1 MYCSTKQ
8 SWITTSYSVI
18 FYTSKRSPNSLFSY
32 SMSSE
37 KSRNDQIT
45 ILHSSGLEVG
55 QWVTLVIDSSQ
66 HTWIHCCASALVT
79 ICPYVLDQCLSLHGQ
94 PVTPSTDRSIL
105 HIGKSY
111 LESATRHEYPWHL
124 ATLCHCRDTDF
135 YLKKKKRQAISSV
148 SPRQQ
153 GGVASSNGHA
163 WSTAFVNSIW
173 PLRSGSV
180 CSMYFNPFLKKQKCF
195 VFEE

>member
-1 MYCSTKQ
+1 MSATREILNMLNACIISCTEKFTLVKFCVLFNKTELNHNLLQCYLLHS
-8 SWITTSYSVI
+8 
-18 FYTSKRSPNSLFSY
+18 SPNSLFSF

-79 ICPYVLDQCLSLHGQ
+79 IYPCVLDQCLSLHGQ

-111 LESATRHEYPWHL
+111 IESATRHEYPWHL

-135 YLKKKKRQAISSV
+135 YLKKKKGKPSQ
-148 SPRQQ
+148 
-153 GGVASSNGHA
+153 
-163 WSTAFVNSIW
+163 
-173 PLRSGSV
+173 V
-180 CSMYFNPFLKKQKCF
+180 CHQDSKE
-195 VFEE
+195 V